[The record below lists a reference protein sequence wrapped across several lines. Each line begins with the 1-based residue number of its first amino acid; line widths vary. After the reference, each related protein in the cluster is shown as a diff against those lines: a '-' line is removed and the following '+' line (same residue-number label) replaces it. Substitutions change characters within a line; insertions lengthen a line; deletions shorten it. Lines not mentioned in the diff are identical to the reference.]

1 MRVRWPHHRRE
12 SVPNE
17 ISNTPLSEVS
27 RRGALRMFGA
37 FFVTTNWY
45 PAICQPATT
54 EPSSASRERSRQWTS
69 HAWFLRQDGD
79 DLAELQLFVHRLRC
93 IIRDTLVSGSAAA
106 DLMLWKISV
115 HGGQKLL
122 QSVRFSLYSA
132 QAIAAA
138 ITASACPLP
147 EACCFIFFG

>member
-1 MRVRWPHHRRE
+1 
-12 SVPNE
+12 
-17 ISNTPLSEVS
+17 
-27 RRGALRMFGA
+27 MFGA

-54 EPSSASRERSRQWTS
+54 EPSSASRERSRQSTS

-106 DLMLWKISV
+106 DLMLWKIS
-115 HGGQKLL
+115 G
-122 QSVRFSLYSA
+122 SMEVRSYSSPSDFHS
-132 QAIAAA
+132 
-138 ITASACPLP
+138 TVRRR
-147 EACCFIFFG
+147 